1 MIDLHPDINQRYADA
16 PFGILLLHGVH
27 TDAQSQAAFA
37 ALLQQEIKS
46 LRESCAG
53 YERKAFCQTDT
64 AMSAYIRYYKRYK
77 KTYHVLPQLESILNG
92 KPFPDTLPLIQALF
106 MAELKTSLLI
116 AGHDLRKCRPPLTI
130 LPAAGGETYEGSG
143 GRAVA
148 VKPADICLRDQN
160 GFILSILYGQDE
172 QTRITDATE
181 DVLYLI
187 DGVPGLTTA
196 QVENGLDTLL
206 GYVRTFAPEVTV
218 TSRIVLRYQ
227 DGGVSL

>member
-1 MIDLHPDINQRYADA
+1 MIDLHPSMSLRYSDA

-37 ALLQQEIKS
+37 ALLQQEIEA

-116 AGHDLRKCRPPLTI
+116 AGHDLRKCCPPLTI

-218 TSRIVLRYQ
+218 TSRMVLRYQ
-227 DGGVSL
+227 DGGGSP

>member
-1 MIDLHPDINQRYADA
+1 MIDLHPSMNQRYADA
-16 PFGILLLHGVH
+16 PFGILQLHGVN
-27 TDAQSQAAFA
+27 TTAPSQAAFA
-37 ALLQQEIKS
+37 ALLQREIAV

-77 KTYHVLPQLESILNG
+77 KTYHVLPQLESIVKG

-143 GRAVA
+143 GRAVT
-148 VKPADICLRDQN
+148 VKPADICLKDQS

-172 QTRITDATE
+172 QTRITNATE

-206 GYVRTFAPEVTV
+206 GYVRTFAPEATVISRTVLHFQDDEVTP
-218 TSRIVLRYQ
+218 
-227 DGGVSL
+227 